1 MFDLL
6 EIATTF
12 DFIKR
17 LNNVTY
23 ALMNLETGEILKDE
37 NGKELQGKKKALIDY
52 INTHDQFRETYVQM
66 LTDYI
71 SSKNTKKDSAE
82 HLLSKEDEAEIRN
95 EEGSVLKEE

>member
-23 ALMNLETGEILKDE
+23 ALVNLETGEMLKDE
-37 NGKELQGKKKALIDY
+37 NGADLKGKKKELIDY
-52 INTHDQFRETYVQM
+52 INSHDKFRETYVQM